1 MELKKCLIF
10 SAIESSNTGGNST
23 AIVIVPQVTSDGCLS
38 NQIWMTSESL
48 SVLRLLSSHIFSRS
62 P

>member
-1 MELKKCLIF
+1 MELKKCLIL
-10 SAIESSNTGGNST
+10 SATEGSNTGGNST
-23 AIVIVPQVTSDGCLS
+23 AILIVHQVTSDGCLS

-48 SVLRLLSSHIFSRS
+48 SVLSLLSSHTFSRS